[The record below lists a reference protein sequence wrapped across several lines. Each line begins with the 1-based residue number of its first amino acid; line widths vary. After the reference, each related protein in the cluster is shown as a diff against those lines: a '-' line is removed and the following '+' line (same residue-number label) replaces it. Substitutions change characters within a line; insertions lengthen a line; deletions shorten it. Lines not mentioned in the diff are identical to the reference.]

1 MRQSPGPPG
10 GLPVP
15 QLTFELNAGWNCVKI
30 GVSIDPDKVVFQI
43 ILKDLKKTN
52 KYVYLCTEDNLWL

>member
-15 QLTFELNAGWNCVKI
+15 QLTFELNAGRNCVKI
-30 GVSIDPDKVVFQI
+30 GVPADPTTRCISNYMKRLAKI
-43 ILKDLKKTN
+43 KIH
-52 KYVYLCTEDNLWL
+52 VYQCTEDNL